1 MIEFKT
7 IKWKNLLSTGNNFTE
22 VNLNGHERTLIVG
35 ENGSGKSTILDAL
48 CFSLFSKPFRKINKS
63 QLVNTVNCGDCK
75 VELEF
80 KIGKIEWKVVR
91 GIKPNVFEIYKNGTL
106 LDQSSATNDQ
116 QKWLEQN
123 VLKMNYKSFT
133 QIVVLGSSTFVP
145 FMQLSAPGRRDV
157 IEDILDIRIFSTMN
171 LILKERIKVNKEEVF
186 DVENAMSLLKDKVT
200 VQKTLIEDLRKQSQS
215 NVSHWNENIESL
227 KQQIAKAEEEI
238 ELDMREVDSLTFEL
252 SEGEDPTERIQNLRD
267 FKVKFNSKI
276 KDLTKEIKFFKGN
289 ASCPTCHQD
298 IKFDLRDNMVSTDED
313 KVSKLNEALDKI
325 AKEHKLLD
333 KDLTERNEIS
343 TLIKESQI
351 KIKQSLS
358 DINWKTK
365 KIKEIEKE
373 IESIKTD
380 DGSVD
385 KEKDKLLK
393 IIQQGREKE
402 ILRKEVINKRED
414 LKMVSE
420 FLKDGGVK
428 SSIIRKYLP
437 VMNDL
442 INKYLQ
448 KLEFYV
454 NFNLDDMFNE
464 TIKSRF
470 RDEFSYA
477 SFSEGEK
484 MRIDLALLFT
494 WREIAKL
501 KNSVNTNILIL
512 DEIFDSSLDNNGTQ
526 DFMKILYNITDGN
539 NVFVISHK
547 GEQIVDKF
555 DNVIEFTKYKNFS
568 KPKQYDGTTSE
579 LATSL

>member
-80 KIGKIEWKVVR
+80 RIGRIEWKVVR

-227 KQQIAKAEEEI
+227 KEQIAKAEEEI

-298 IKFDLRDNMVSTDED
+298 IKFDLRDNMVSTDEE